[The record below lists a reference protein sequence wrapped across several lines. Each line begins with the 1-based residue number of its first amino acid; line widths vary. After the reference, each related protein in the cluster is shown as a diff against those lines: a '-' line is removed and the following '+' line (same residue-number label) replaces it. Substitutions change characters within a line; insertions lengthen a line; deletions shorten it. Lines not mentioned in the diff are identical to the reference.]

1 MLDRFG
7 GLKTAALS
15 IAGGVLVAPLA
26 LAGSPTV
33 SSTFDSDLDGWSA
46 VGFDVDFTVI
56 PPSFTLT
63 EVLNGPDMVH
73 DTGGGAFDGN
83 PGGFARFTDVI
94 EEPSSFA
101 NAPSDYLGDLTGYV
115 GGTFSFDHRL
125 FDEGSEAEGVAPY
138 AIIFV
143 SGDVN
148 DLNAYGAVL
157 PGPNLGEA
165 DTDWV
170 TLSANLTDGGPGGL
184 VPVSDIDLGI
194 FDPSLD
200 GLTAGG
206 FGFSGD
212 ATFDEVMAD
221 VTQVL
226 VAFELVDN
234 NSTQTSESGGIDNV
248 RLEAIPEP
256 GTAALLAVGGL
267 ALIRR
272 RRA

>member
-1 MLDRFG
+1 MLDRLG

-15 IAGGVLVAPLA
+15 TAVGVLAAPLA
-26 LAGSPTV
+26 MAGAPTV
-33 SSTFDSDLDGWSA
+33 TSTFDSDLEGWSA
-46 VGFDVDFTVI
+46 VGFDIDFTVI

-63 EVLNGPDMVH
+63 EVANTPDMVH
-73 DTGGGAFDGN
+73 DAGGGAFDGN

-101 NAPSDYLGDLTGYV
+101 NAPGDYLGDLSGYL
-115 GGTFSFDHRL
+115 GGTFSFEHRL

-148 DLNAYGAVL
+148 DLNAFGAVL
-157 PGPNLGEA
+157 PGPGLGDA
-165 DTDWV
+165 DTGWV
-170 TLSANLTDGGPGGL
+170 TVSANLTDGGPGGL
-184 VPVSDIDLGI
+184 IPVSDIDLGV

-212 ATFDEVMAD
+212 ATFEEVMAD

-256 GTAALLAVGGL
+256 GSAALLGLAGL
-267 ALIRR
+267 ALLRR
-272 RRA
+272 RRV